1 MANVQRRGTVLWA
14 ISVVTFFGAGIWLT
28 LHVGTAWLS
37 HLRTLPGPWLLGLAL
52 VGGTASFFSPCG
64 LALTP
69 AFLGYLI
76 TGRSGPS
83 SPAARYSLV
92 SGSRWMA
99 AGIVS
104 FYAVVGL
111 VVAFVGSL
119 LYHEILY
126 LNVLVGIVLVAF
138 GPVLLLRRRLG
149 WLEAWMSHRGGRT
162 DKAASA
168 SALYRM
174 GWAYGVASQ
183 SCAAPIFIGMVLI
196 PLTAGS
202 YWLGAATTVLYGAAV
217 AGLLVGLVALGGPA
231 LVGRWQAQWGPWL
244 QRVTGILF
252 TMTGALLLVYA
263 AQALGAL

>member
-1 MANVQRRGTVLWA
+1 
-14 ISVVTFFGAGIWLT
+14 
-28 LHVGTAWLS
+28 
-37 HLRTLPGPWLLGLAL
+37 
-52 VGGTASFFSPCG
+52 
-64 LALTP
+64 
-69 AFLGYLI
+69 
-76 TGRSGPS
+76 
-83 SPAARYSLV
+83 
-92 SGSRWMA
+92 
-99 AGIVS
+99 
-104 FYAVVGL
+104 
-111 VVAFVGSL
+111 
-119 LYHEILY
+119 
-126 LNVLVGIVLVAF
+126 
-138 GPVLLLRRRLG
+138 
-149 WLEAWMSHRGGRT
+149 MSHRGGRT